1 MTTQIALS
9 AIIGAALC
17 AVPASIHWSHQSLLL
32 SLDTAEARIG
42 RPLTPLSVAGVHRR
56 AVRRSNYGYG
66 YTPYAYGYAPRYASP
81 SYGYVAYSS
90 YGYAPAPF
98 YGGSSNR
105 DVQNSW

>member
-1 MTTQIALS
+1 MTRPIALS

-17 AVPASIHWSHQSLLL
+17 AVPTSIHWSHQSLLL

-66 YTPYAYGYAPRYASP
+66 YTPAYGYAARYASP
-81 SYGYVAYSS
+81 SYGYVAHSTYD
-90 YGYAPAPF
+90 YAPAPF

>member
-1 MTTQIALS
+1 MTRQIALS

-17 AVPASIHWSHQSLLL
+17 AVPTSLHWSDGSLAL

-56 AVRRSNYGYG
+56 AVRRSVYAYG
-66 YTPYAYGYAPRYASP
+66 YTPYAYGYAPRYTSP
-81 SYGYVAYSS
+81 SYGYVAYSP
-90 YGYAPAPF
+90 YGYAPTQY

-105 DVQNSW
+105 DVQGSW